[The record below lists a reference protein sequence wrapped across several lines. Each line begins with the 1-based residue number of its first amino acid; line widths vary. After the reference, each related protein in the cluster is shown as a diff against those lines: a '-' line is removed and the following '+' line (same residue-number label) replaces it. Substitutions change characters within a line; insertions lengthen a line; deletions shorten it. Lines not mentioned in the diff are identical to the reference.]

1 MAMPCIFLQLQ
12 CDEASL
18 SSFPPSQFQGELYNE
33 FSNPWPSPNMKIED
47 TFEITKTGLH
57 CALHRQET
65 RIRSSTAWLSS
76 WWSAPLVYRASDAYF
91 HVCEY
96 LFTPDHQQGST
107 TWRINLPPLWQ
118 PPLFCFHSNWPMLLR
133 WLLIDFQSCFSTLSP
148 GNLFSTVD
156 QQSGVLLH
164 LHMHW
169 PGMIIGQCMALCVG
183 YFIWLKGHF
192 QDLSRFQLWS
202 AWLRLWWN
210 RRKLG
215 QWLQQWPGGF
225 VKCSSCDWVWPGS
238 TRPRSWGK

>member
-1 MAMPCIFLQLQ
+1 MYFSPASMWRGLTLFISSVAIPRWAVIMSSQIRGQLRIWRMQ
-12 CDEASL
+12 IL
-18 SSFPPSQFQGELYNE
+18 LR
-33 FSNPWPSPNMKIED
+33 W
-47 TFEITKTGLH
+47 TKTGLH

-91 HVCEY
+91 HVCVY
-96 LFTPDHQQGST
+96 LPLITNRGVRPGASTSLPCGSRLSSAFTQTDQCSCGD
-107 TWRINLPPLWQ
+107 
-118 PPLFCFHSNWPMLLR
+118 F
-133 WLLIDFQSCFSTLSP
+133 WLIFNSCFSTPSP

-225 VKCSSCDWVWPGS
+225 VKCSPCDWVWPGS

>member
-133 WLLIDFQSCFSTLSP
+133 WLLIDFQFMFLNSFPRKPFLNCGPTIWSTTPPTHAL
-148 GNLFSTVD
+148 TWYD
-156 QQSGVLLH
+156 
-164 LHMHW
+164 HW
-169 PGMIIGQCMALCVG
+169 PMYGPLC
-183 YFIWLKGHF
+183 WLF
-192 QDLSRFQLWS
+192 YLTERSFP
-202 AWLRLWWN
+202 RLI
-210 RRKLG
+210 
-215 QWLQQWPGGF
+215 QVPI
-225 VKCSSCDWVWPGS
+225 VKRVAAAVVKQTEAGSMTPAVARWVC
-238 TRPRSWGK
+238 